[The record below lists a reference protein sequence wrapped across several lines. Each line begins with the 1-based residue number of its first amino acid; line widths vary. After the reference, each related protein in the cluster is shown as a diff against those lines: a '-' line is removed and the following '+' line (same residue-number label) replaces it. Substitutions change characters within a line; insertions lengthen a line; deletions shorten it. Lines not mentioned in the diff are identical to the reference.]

1 MSITFLIPVFNEVKT
16 VKKAIEETIS
26 LNISNK
32 EIIIIDNGST
42 DGTPEIIKDYKD
54 HENIKIILQKKNLG
68 FGNSIREGFLQS
80 SKEFIYLQFGD
91 LEYDINTSLEMLK
104 KTQEQNLDAM
114 FGSRLKNLKNFT
126 ELCKATFNNPA
137 YLATLICT
145 FLINFLYNKNFT
157 DIIGAKLYRKETVK
171 HVLPKTSGQ
180 GFDFEVVSFLCKRNL
195 NVDEV
200 FIKYKPRENF
210 SDKKIKEPEDNM
222 RYAEKKAV
230 RIMNNG
236 LNNQMDT
243 GKLNRR
249 EKRDR
254 ELLKTKQDNTQTFG
268 PLTTKEEDRLQK
280 LSMKEM
286 KDNNANY

>member
-1 MSITFLIPVFNEVKT
+1 MSVTFLIPVFNEVKT

-26 LNISNK
+26 LDISNK

-42 DGTPEIIKDYKD
+42 DGTQEIIKDYKG

-80 SKEFIYLQFGD
+80 SKEFIFLQFGD

-114 FGSRLKNLKNFT
+114 FGSRLKNLNNLT
-126 ELCKATFNNPA
+126 QLCKTTFNNPA

-145 FLINFLYNKNFT
+145 FLINFFYNKNFT
-157 DIIGAKLYRKETVK
+157 DIIGAKLYRKKTVK

-180 GFDFEVVSFLCKRNL
+180 GFDFELVSFICKRNL
-195 NVDEV
+195 NVDEI

-210 SDKKIKEPEDNM
+210 SDKKIKFYHMFNAI
-222 RYAEKKAV
+222 YG
-230 RIMNNG
+230 I
-236 LNNQMDT
+236 
-243 GKLNRR
+243 
-249 EKRDR
+249 
-254 ELLKTKQDNTQTFG
+254 LKVKFSN
-268 PLTTKEEDRLQK
+268 K
-280 LSMKEM
+280 
-286 KDNNANY
+286 

>member
-68 FGNSIREGFLQS
+68 FGSSIREGFLQS

-114 FGSRLKNLKNFT
+114 FGSRLKNLNNLT
-126 ELCKATFNNPA
+126 QVCKTTFNNPA

-180 GFDFEVVSFLCKRNL
+180 GFDFELVSFLCKRNL

-210 SDKKIKEPEDNM
+210 SDKKIKFYHMFNAI
-222 RYAEKKAV
+222 YGILKVKF
-230 RIMNNG
+230 
-236 LNNQMDT
+236 LN
-243 GKLNRR
+243 K
-249 EKRDR
+249 
-254 ELLKTKQDNTQTFG
+254 
-268 PLTTKEEDRLQK
+268 
-280 LSMKEM
+280 
-286 KDNNANY
+286 

>member
-54 HENIKIILQKKNLG
+54 YENIKIILQKKNLG

-91 LEYDINTSLEMLK
+91 LEYDITTSLEMLK

-114 FGSRLKNLKNFT
+114 FGSRLKNLNNLT
-126 ELCKATFNNPA
+126 QLCKTTFNNPA

-145 FLINFLYNKNFT
+145 FLINFFYNKNFT

-180 GFDFEVVSFLCKRNL
+180 GFDFELVSFICKRNL

-210 SDKKIKEPEDNM
+210 SDKKIKFYHMFNAI
-222 RYAEKKAV
+222 YGILKVKF
-230 RIMNNG
+230 
-236 LNNQMDT
+236 LN
-243 GKLNRR
+243 K
-249 EKRDR
+249 
-254 ELLKTKQDNTQTFG
+254 
-268 PLTTKEEDRLQK
+268 
-280 LSMKEM
+280 
-286 KDNNANY
+286 

>member
-114 FGSRLKNLKNFT
+114 FGSRLKNLNNLT
-126 ELCKATFNNPA
+126 QLCKTTFNNPA

-145 FLINFLYNKNFT
+145 FLINFFYNKNFT

-180 GFDFEVVSFLCKRNL
+180 GFDFELVSFLCKRNL
-195 NVDEV
+195 NIDEV

-210 SDKKIKEPEDNM
+210 SDKKIKFYHMFNAI
-222 RYAEKKAV
+222 YGILKVKF
-230 RIMNNG
+230 
-236 LNNQMDT
+236 LN
-243 GKLNRR
+243 K
-249 EKRDR
+249 
-254 ELLKTKQDNTQTFG
+254 
-268 PLTTKEEDRLQK
+268 
-280 LSMKEM
+280 
-286 KDNNANY
+286 

>member
-104 KTQEQNLDAM
+104 KTQ
-114 FGSRLKNLKNFT
+114 
-126 ELCKATFNNPA
+126 
-137 YLATLICT
+137 I
-145 FLINFLYNKNFT
+145 
-157 DIIGAKLYRKETVK
+157 
-171 HVLPKTSGQ
+171 
-180 GFDFEVVSFLCKRNL
+180 
-195 NVDEV
+195 
-200 FIKYKPRENF
+200 
-210 SDKKIKEPEDNM
+210 
-222 RYAEKKAV
+222 
-230 RIMNNG
+230 
-236 LNNQMDT
+236 
-243 GKLNRR
+243 
-249 EKRDR
+249 
-254 ELLKTKQDNTQTFG
+254 
-268 PLTTKEEDRLQK
+268 
-280 LSMKEM
+280 
-286 KDNNANY
+286 

>member
-114 FGSRLKNLKNFT
+114 FGSRLKNLNNLT
-126 ELCKATFNNPA
+126 QLCKTTFNNPA

-145 FLINFLYNKNFT
+145 FLINFFYNKNFT

-180 GFDFEVVSFLCKRNL
+180 GFDFELVSFICKRNL

-210 SDKKIKEPEDNM
+210 SDKKIKFYHMFNAI
-222 RYAEKKAV
+222 YGILKVKF
-230 RIMNNG
+230 
-236 LNNQMDT
+236 LN
-243 GKLNRR
+243 K
-249 EKRDR
+249 
-254 ELLKTKQDNTQTFG
+254 
-268 PLTTKEEDRLQK
+268 
-280 LSMKEM
+280 
-286 KDNNANY
+286 

>member
-114 FGSRLKNLKNFT
+114 FGSRLKNLNNLT
-126 ELCKATFNNPA
+126 QVCKTTFNNPA

-180 GFDFEVVSFLCKRNL
+180 GFDFELVSFLCKRNL

-210 SDKKIKEPEDNM
+210 SDKKIKFYHMFNAI
-222 RYAEKKAV
+222 YGILKVKF
-230 RIMNNG
+230 
-236 LNNQMDT
+236 LN
-243 GKLNRR
+243 K
-249 EKRDR
+249 
-254 ELLKTKQDNTQTFG
+254 
-268 PLTTKEEDRLQK
+268 
-280 LSMKEM
+280 
-286 KDNNANY
+286 

>member
-1 MSITFLIPVFNEVKT
+1 MSITFLMPVFNEVKT

-91 LEYDINTSLEMLK
+91 LEYDIDTSLEMLK
-104 KTQEQNLDAM
+104 KTQEQNLDAI
-114 FGSRLKNLKNFT
+114 FGSRLKNLNNLT
-126 ELCKATFNNPA
+126 QLCKTTFNNPA

-145 FLINFLYNKNFT
+145 FLINFFYNKNFT
-157 DIIGAKLYRKETVK
+157 DIIGAKLYRKKTVK
-171 HVLPKTSGQ
+171 HVLPKTSGM
-180 GFDFEVVSFLCKRNL
+180 GFDFELVSFICKRNL

-210 SDKKIKEPEDNM
+210 SDKKIKFYHMFNAI
-222 RYAEKKAV
+222 YGILKVKF
-230 RIMNNG
+230 
-236 LNNQMDT
+236 LN
-243 GKLNRR
+243 K
-249 EKRDR
+249 
-254 ELLKTKQDNTQTFG
+254 
-268 PLTTKEEDRLQK
+268 
-280 LSMKEM
+280 
-286 KDNNANY
+286 

>member
-1 MSITFLIPVFNEVKT
+1 MPVFNEVKT

-91 LEYDINTSLEMLK
+91 LEYDIDTSLEMLK
-104 KTQEQNLDAM
+104 KTQEQNLDAI
-114 FGSRLKNLKNFT
+114 FGSRLKNLNNLT
-126 ELCKATFNNPA
+126 QLCKTTFNNPA

-145 FLINFLYNKNFT
+145 FLINFFYNKNFT
-157 DIIGAKLYRKETVK
+157 DIIGAKLYRKKTVK
-171 HVLPKTSGQ
+171 HVLPNTSGM
-180 GFDFEVVSFLCKRNL
+180 GFDFELVSFICKRNL

-210 SDKKIKEPEDNM
+210 SDKKIKFYHMFNAI
-222 RYAEKKAV
+222 YGILKVKF
-230 RIMNNG
+230 
-236 LNNQMDT
+236 LN
-243 GKLNRR
+243 K
-249 EKRDR
+249 
-254 ELLKTKQDNTQTFG
+254 
-268 PLTTKEEDRLQK
+268 
-280 LSMKEM
+280 
-286 KDNNANY
+286 

>member
-16 VKKAIEETIS
+16 VKKAIEETIN

-114 FGSRLKNLKNFT
+114 FGSRLKNLNNFT
-126 ELCKATFNNPA
+126 QLCKTTLNNPA

-145 FLINFLYNKNFT
+145 FLINFFYNKNFT

-171 HVLPKTSGQ
+171 NVLPKTSGQ
-180 GFDFEVVSFLCKRNL
+180 GFDFELVSFLCKRNL
-195 NVDEV
+195 NVNEI
-200 FIKYKPRENF
+200 FINYKPRENF
-210 SDKKIKEPEDNM
+210 SDKKIKFYHMFNAI
-222 RYAEKKAV
+222 YGILKVKF
-230 RIMNNG
+230 
-236 LNNQMDT
+236 LN
-243 GKLNRR
+243 K
-249 EKRDR
+249 
-254 ELLKTKQDNTQTFG
+254 
-268 PLTTKEEDRLQK
+268 
-280 LSMKEM
+280 
-286 KDNNANY
+286 

>member
-1 MSITFLIPVFNEVKT
+1 MSITFLIPVFNEVKI

-114 FGSRLKNLKNFT
+114 FGSRLKNLNNFT
-126 ELCKATFNNPA
+126 QLCKTTLNNPA

-145 FLINFLYNKNFT
+145 FLINFFYNKNLT

-171 HVLPKTSGQ
+171 HVLPKTSGP
-180 GFDFEVVSFLCKRNL
+180 GFDFELASFLCKRNL

-200 FIKYKPRENF
+200 FIKYKPRENS
-210 SDKKIKEPEDNM
+210 SDKKIKFYHMFNAI
-222 RYAEKKAV
+222 YA
-230 RIMNNG
+230 I
-236 LNNQMDT
+236 
-243 GKLNRR
+243 
-249 EKRDR
+249 
-254 ELLKTKQDNTQTFG
+254 LKIKFFY
-268 PLTTKEEDRLQK
+268 K
-280 LSMKEM
+280 
-286 KDNNANY
+286 

>member
-42 DGTPEIIKDYKD
+42 DGTLEIIKDYKD

-104 KTQEQNLDAM
+104 KTQEQNLDAI
-114 FGSRLKNLKNFT
+114 FGSRLKNLKNIT
-126 ELCKATFNNPA
+126 ELCKTTFNNPA

-145 FLINFLYNKNFT
+145 FLINFFYNKNFT

-171 HVLPKTSGQ
+171 NVLPKTSGQ
-180 GFDFEVVSFLCKRNL
+180 GFDFELVSFLCKRNL

-210 SDKKIKEPEDNM
+210 SDKKIKFYHMFNAI
-222 RYAEKKAV
+222 YG
-230 RIMNNG
+230 I
-236 LNNQMDT
+236 
-243 GKLNRR
+243 
-249 EKRDR
+249 
-254 ELLKTKQDNTQTFG
+254 LKVKFF
-268 PLTTKEEDRLQK
+268 K
-280 LSMKEM
+280 
-286 KDNNANY
+286 